1 MPAPEQRVAPPT
13 EAAPAVDGSR
23 VVVVIPCHNEEA
35 TIGRVVSR
43 FHEVVPGAEIVVVDN
58 ECRDDTVL
66 AATAA
71 GARVVRESRVGKG
84 FALLAGFAAARD
96 ADYYVMV
103 DGDDTYP
110 AREVPSMLAAAAAGS
125 DMVVGTRLASGHRDA
140 FPAGHGLGNRLF
152 IGLVRVLFGIK
163 TRDLFSGYRVVTRRF
178 LDAVPISATGFDV
191 EAELSVLARLHG
203 FQVTEHEVAYR
214 PRHPDSQSKLRPLHD
229 GYHIL
234 RGILLLFR
242 DYRPIMFFGWL
253 AVLLTLASL
262 AAGWAPVS
270 DYVRTGMVDHMPR
283 AVLAAGLIILAALA
297 MSLGVLLSS
306 INRRSTDAELT
317 TLMRKKSSR

>member
-1 MPAPEQRVAPPT
+1 MPAPEQRVAPST
-13 EAAPAVDGSR
+13 EAAPAVHGSR
-23 VVVVIPCHNEEA
+23 VVVVIPCHDEEA

-43 FHEVVPGAEIVVVDN
+43 FREVVPGAEIVVVDN

-84 FALLAGFAAARD
+84 FALLAGFAAARE
-96 ADYYVMV
+96 ADFYVMV

-110 AREVPSMLAAAAAGS
+110 VREVPNMLAAAAAGS

-152 IGLVRVLFGIK
+152 IGLVRVLFGIR

-178 LDAVPISATGFDV
+178 LDTVPISATGFDV

-203 FQVTEHEVAYR
+203 FRVAEHEVAYR

-229 GYHIL
+229 GYQIL

-253 AVLLTLASL
+253 AALLTLAAL
-262 AAGWAPVS
+262 ATGWAPVS
-270 DYVRTGMVDHMPR
+270 DYVQTGIVDHMPR

-306 INRRSTDAELT
+306 INRHSADAELN
-317 TLMRKKSSR
+317 TLLRKRSR